1 MTIKDFGTQIETV
14 WQGLRPTT
22 KKILVGAMNKTPSI
36 KPNRKTIY
44 DARADWE
51 LSRLLTALDE
61 QTGTDEIKEDSKKL
75 REIKSFAAV
84 CAKVLETQTISAE
97 VFIQL
102 ARRALTR
109 HDYVKLDKLAD
120 ALLERFPAEEVAE
133 IIRQT
138 DIPHIRAVAY
148 ETLAIMPTAS
158 VAALLG
164 DSLYFEIACSAL
176 EQQIVE
182 YESEEARLVLE
193 SLSFSDEFGGE

>member
-1 MTIKDFGTQIETV
+1 MTIKDLGAQVETV
-14 WQGLRPTT
+14 WQNLRPAT
-22 KKILVGAMNKTPSI
+22 KKILVGAMDKNLPK
-36 KPNRKTIY
+36 KPNRKIIY

-61 QTGTDEIKEDSKKL
+61 QTGTDEIKEDKKKL

-84 CAKVLETQTISAE
+84 CATVLETQTISAE

-102 ARRALTR
+102 ARRALLR

-138 DIPHIRAVAY
+138 DIPHIRAIGY
-148 ETLAIMPTAS
+148 ETLAVMPTAS

-176 EQQIVE
+176 EQQIFE
-182 YESEEARLVLE
+182 YESDEARAVLE
-193 SLSFSDEFGGE
+193 SLSFSDEFGIE

>member
-1 MTIKDFGTQIETV
+1 MTIKDLGAQIETV
-14 WQGLRPTT
+14 WQDLRPTT
-22 KKILVGAMNKTPSI
+22 KKILVGAMDKTPSV

-51 LSRLLTALDE
+51 LSRLLTTLDE
-61 QTGTDEIKEDSKKL
+61 QTATDEIAKDTKKL

-102 ARRALTR
+102 ARRALVR
-109 HDYVKLDKLAD
+109 NDYVKIDKLAD
-120 ALLERFPAEEVAE
+120 ALLERFPAEEIAE

-138 DIPHIRAVAY
+138 DVPHIRAIGY
-148 ETLAIMPTAS
+148 ETLAVMPTAS
-158 VAALLG
+158 ITALLG

-176 EQQIVE
+176 EQQIFE
-182 YESEEARLVLE
+182 YESEEARAVLE
-193 SLSFSDEFGGE
+193 SINYIEDFS

>member
-1 MTIKDFGTQIETV
+1 MMIKDLGSQVETV
-14 WQGLRPTT
+14 WQDLRPAT
-22 KKILVGAMNKTPSI
+22 KKILVGAMEKNFSQT
-36 KPNRKTIY
+36 PNRKLIY

-51 LSRLLTALDE
+51 LSRLLTTLDE
-61 QTGTDEIKEDSKKL
+61 QSGTDEIAKDTKKL

-102 ARRALTR
+102 ARRALIR
-109 HDYVKLDKLAD
+109 NDYVKLDKLAD

-138 DIPHIRAVAY
+138 DVPHIRAIGY
-148 ETLAIMPTAS
+148 ETLAVMPTS
-158 VAALLG
+158 SITALLG

-176 EQQIVE
+176 EQQIFE
-182 YESEEARLVLE
+182 YESEEARTVLE
-193 SLSFSDEFGGE
+193 SISFSDDFS

>member
-1 MTIKDFGTQIETV
+1 MTIKDLGAQIETV
-14 WQGLRPTT
+14 WQDLRPTT
-22 KKILVGAMNKTPSI
+22 KKILVGAMDKTPSK
-36 KPNRKTIY
+36 KPSRKTIY

-61 QTGTDEIKEDSKKL
+61 QTGTDATKENSKKL

-84 CAKVLETQTISAE
+84 CATVLETQTISAE

-102 ARRALTR
+102 ARRALLR

-120 ALLERFPAEEVAE
+120 ALLERFPAEEIAE

-138 DIPHIRAVAY
+138 DIPHIRAIGY
-148 ETLAIMPTAS
+148 ETLAVMPTVS

-176 EQQIVE
+176 EQQIFE
-182 YESEEARLVLE
+182 YESDEARAVLE
-193 SLSFSDEFGGE
+193 SLSFSDEFGIE